1 MNLSDWLAIRGMI
14 EGDKMKFGD
23 TETGVGRPLTA
34 DEQRILGE
42 MVEDQRRRRD
52 ARRAV
57 IEAARH
63 VLDTFR
69 KDEAQG
75 YRSKDRQFAIAI
87 LGKAF
92 EQECGDEQ

>member
-1 MNLSDWLAIRGMI
+1 MLDRVTIAKAWFWRMHAVMHDHEECWRQFQKKAIYLDGADAIVALLAAQQ
-14 EGDKMKFGD
+14 D
-23 TETGVGRPLTA
+23 GVR
-34 DEQRILGE
+34 
-42 MVEDQRRRRD
+42 
-52 ARRAV
+52 
-57 IEAARH
+57 EAAQH

-92 EQECGDEQ
+92 EQEAGVEQ